1 VDAALRWQLPV
12 ALALAGLG
20 AAALG
25 LPQALA
31 AGYVAA
37 VTPELVRTDLRDQ
50 RLPNR
55 MVVPGLAVGLAAWVL
70 NPAPVPLLAALAYAG
85 LLFVLALAGG
95 VGGGDV
101 KLAALLG
108 LASPTL
114 AVAVAAPLAAF
125 LVGGAA
131 AVVVLVRRGRRA
143 RLAFGPA
150 MLAGYWAAV
159 LVAGASSGWTG
170 SP

>member
-1 VDAALRWQLPV
+1 
-12 ALALAGLG
+12 
-20 AAALG
+20 
-25 LPQALA
+25 
-31 AGYVAA
+31 
-37 VTPELVRTDLRDQ
+37 
-50 RLPNR
+50 
-55 MVVPGLAVGLAAWVL
+55 VVPGLVVGLAAWAL
-70 NPAPVPLLAALAYAG
+70 NPTPVPLVAALAYAG

-114 AVAVAAPLAAF
+114 AVAVASPLAAF
-125 LVGGAA
+125 LLGGAA

-150 MLAGYWAAV
+150 MLGGYWTAV

-170 SP
+170 LP